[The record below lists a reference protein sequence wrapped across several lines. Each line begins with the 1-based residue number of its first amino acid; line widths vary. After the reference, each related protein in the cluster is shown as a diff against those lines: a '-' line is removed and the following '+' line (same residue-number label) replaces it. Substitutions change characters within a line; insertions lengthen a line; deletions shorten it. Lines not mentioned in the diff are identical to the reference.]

1 MYRLGRFV
9 RSTELR
15 IGIAFV
21 LAAFAVLVSADG
33 GDPTLIHACVKPS
46 SGEVKIVGPK
56 DSCKPGW
63 TPVHWKAAGP
73 GLPASGGGFLHA
85 RSNFAASGA
94 NTTQF
99 AMFVEEG
106 TESFVQVP
114 VPRAGTLANLLVRP
128 HAAPAG
134 GAIVSVT
141 VRVNNVDTLLSAT
154 HTSAD
159 GTNTKSNTAAAVSVK
174 QGDLVAVRFTES
186 GGVIP
191 AAVYRAT
198 FELR

>member
-1 MYRLGRFV
+1 MYRIGGV
-9 RSTELR
+9 VPR
-15 IGIAFV
+15 IGFGTGVALV
-21 LAAFAVLVSADG
+21 LAAFAVWVSADG

-46 SGEVKIVGPK
+46 SGEVKIVGATAT
-56 DSCKPGW
+56 CKPGW
-63 TPVHWKAAGP
+63 TPLHWRAAAAGAAN
-73 GLPASGGGFLHA
+73 GSGFLHA

-94 NTTQF
+94 KTTQF

-114 VPRAGTLANLLVRP
+114 VPRAGTLANLHVRP

-134 GAIVSVT
+134 GAIVGVT
-141 VRVNNVDTLLSAT
+141 VRVNNADTTLNVT

-159 GTNTKSNTAAAVSVK
+159 GTSTKSNTAAAVTVNR
-174 QGDLVAVRFTES
+174 GDLVAVRFTES
-186 GGVIP
+186 GGVVP